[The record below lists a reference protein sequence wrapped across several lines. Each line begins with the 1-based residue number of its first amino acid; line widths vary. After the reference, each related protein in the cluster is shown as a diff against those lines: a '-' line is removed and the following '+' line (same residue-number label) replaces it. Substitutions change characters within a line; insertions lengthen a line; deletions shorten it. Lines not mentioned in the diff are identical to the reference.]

1 AEETIEEIRFYLAQ
15 SMIEQARA
23 VFARLLKLK
32 PSAATVSAL
41 REEIEAA
48 TAQVAGIEP
57 EAIEEVSVEE
67 AEAPAEEITPPP
79 MPKQKPGVL
88 KEFVSNLE
96 SSLGEGFLPQ
106 TTAKEIT
113 PHPAPAMAEVA
124 QRSEEHT
131 SVLQSRGHL
140 VCRLLLEKK
149 KTTISIF
156 AHNRHRLQSHVF
168 TLQ

>member
-1 AEETIEEIRFYLAQ
+1 KAAEETIEEIRFYLAQ

-79 MPKQKPGVL
+79 MPKQKPSVL

-113 PHPAPAMAEVA
+113 PHPWLP
-124 QRSEEHT
+124 QP
-131 SVLQSRGHL
+131 LL
-140 VCRLLLEKK
+140 RLPPSLALRPLLINLPKYG
-149 KTTISIF
+149 
-156 AHNRHRLQSHVF
+156 L
-168 TLQ
+168 